1 LVLWSGLSTL
11 VVLAV
16 LGVALYLVVA
26 RNLETTGINQL
37 TFRSQQFAH
46 FQDPRSGPG
55 QGFSF
60 GGGASGTF
68 ALIANDQGQA
78 VGPGS
83 FFMPSEFPIEA
94 GIDAARTSGV
104 DIRTT
109 VVDGTPVRVRTEKAD
124 SNVGTV
130 YIQVIQDRTAE
141 QQTLDAIVRV
151 LFLGGAVVV
160 VVAVAF
166 GAVYARRALVPIR
179 ESLASQRAALR
190 RQREFAA
197 DASHE
202 LRTPLTVIRSS
213 VEHLRRSRGADGS
226 ATTTEALDDID
237 AEVGHLTAL
246 VEDLLLLAR
255 SDSGAITLNRLP
267 VDLGDVAADGAGA
280 LAKLADERGVRLGL
294 DPEPAMAKG
303 YHARRR
309 PLHGSAAGHRRPAGS
324 GCPGRVG
331 PGDGRVPLGPW
342 TEGRTGSAPPRTA
355 TRRLSGQPQER
366 WWKMRARASA
376 LRRTPSGATMQAD
389 PPPPADPIVPFSG
402 RTPSRS
408 SALRAGIVV
417 GGALIVAVGAA
428 VVMAAS
434 PGPSTSGAGAQ
445 PSAATSTP
453 GNGSSNGNG
462 FGHGGFGGFGPGKGG
477 RPGFAFRRITGA
489 AILGSNLSLTT
500 EGGWTRTNAG
510 TSGTPGQEGGPP
522 ASP

>member
-1 LVLWSGLSTL
+1 MPDGVATSGQDPTIAESFASDAKLIRTVRWRLVLWSGLSTL

-26 RNLETTGINQL
+26 KNLEATGINQL
-37 TFRSQQFAH
+37 TSRSQQFAH

-83 FFMPSEFPIEA
+83 FFMPSEFPIES

-124 SNVGTV
+124 SNIGTV

-166 GAVYARRALVPIR
+166 GAIYARRALVPIR
-179 ESLASQRAALR
+179 ESLASQRSALR

-213 VEHLRRSRGADGS
+213 VEHLRRNRAADAS
-226 ATTTEALDDID
+226 PATAEALDDID

-255 SDSGAITLNRLP
+255 SDSGAITLSRLP

-280 LAKLADERGVRLGL
+280 LAKLAEERGVRLGL
-294 DPEPAMAKG
+294 DPEPAMVQG
-303 YHARRR
+303 DHARLRQLIVILVDNAVR
-309 PLHGSAAGHRRPAGS
+309 HTPRGGSVRVRVRSDRQQAVLEVDDEGPGIRSEDMPRVFERFWRAPGAAAGGTGLGLAIAKSIVDLHDGRIVVANRDEGGARFTVRLPAIDVPSAPAQAGS
-324 GCPGRVG
+324 V
-331 PGDGRVPLGPW
+331 L
-342 TEGRTGSAPPRTA
+342 A
-355 TRRLSGQPQER
+355 TDE
-366 WWKMRARASA
+366 
-376 LRRTPSGATMQAD
+376 
-389 PPPPADPIVPFSG
+389 
-402 RTPSRS
+402 SR
-408 SALRAGIVV
+408 
-417 GGALIVAVGAA
+417 
-428 VVMAAS
+428 
-434 PGPSTSGAGAQ
+434 
-445 PSAATSTP
+445 
-453 GNGSSNGNG
+453 
-462 FGHGGFGGFGPGKGG
+462 
-477 RPGFAFRRITGA
+477 
-489 AILGSNLSLTT
+489 
-500 EGGWTRTNAG
+500 
-510 TSGTPGQEGGPP
+510 
-522 ASP
+522 

>member
-1 LVLWSGLSTL
+1 VPDGVATSGPDPTIAESLASDAGLIRTVRWRLVLWSGLSTL

-255 SDSGAITLNRLP
+255 SDSGAIMLNRLP

-294 DPEPAMAKG
+294 DPEPAMVKG
-303 YHARRR
+303 DHARLRQLIVILVDNAVR
-309 PLHGSAAGHRRPAGS
+309 HTPRGGSVRVQVRSDRQQAVLEVDDEGPGIQAEDMPRVFERFWRAPGAAAGGTGLGLAIAKSIVDLHDGRITVANRAEGGARFTVRLPAIDSPPAPAAQAGS
-324 GCPGRVG
+324 V
-331 PGDGRVPLGPW
+331 L
-342 TEGRTGSAPPRTA
+342 A
-355 TRRLSGQPQER
+355 TDE
-366 WWKMRARASA
+366 
-376 LRRTPSGATMQAD
+376 
-389 PPPPADPIVPFSG
+389 
-402 RTPSRS
+402 SR
-408 SALRAGIVV
+408 
-417 GGALIVAVGAA
+417 
-428 VVMAAS
+428 
-434 PGPSTSGAGAQ
+434 
-445 PSAATSTP
+445 
-453 GNGSSNGNG
+453 
-462 FGHGGFGGFGPGKGG
+462 
-477 RPGFAFRRITGA
+477 
-489 AILGSNLSLTT
+489 
-500 EGGWTRTNAG
+500 
-510 TSGTPGQEGGPP
+510 
-522 ASP
+522 

>member
-1 LVLWSGLSTL
+1 MPDGVATSGPDPTIAESLASDAGLIRTVRWRLVLWSGLSTL

-166 GAVYARRALVPIR
+166 GAVYALRALVPIR

-294 DPEPAMAKG
+294 DPEPAMVKG
-303 YHARRR
+303 DHARLRQLIVILVDNAVR
-309 PLHGSAAGHRRPAGS
+309 HTPRGGSVRVQVRSDRQQAVLEVDDEGPGIQAEDMPRVFERFWRAPGAAAGGTGLGLAIAKSIVDLH
-324 GCPGRVG
+324 
-331 PGDGRVPLGPW
+331 DGRITV
-342 TEGRTGSAPPRTA
+342 AN
-355 TRRLSGQPQER
+355 
-366 WWKMRARASA
+366 RAE
-376 LRRTPSGATMQAD
+376 
-389 PPPPADPIVPFSG
+389 
-402 RTPSRS
+402 
-408 SALRAGIVV
+408 
-417 GGALIVAVGAA
+417 GGARFTVRL
-428 VVMAAS
+428 
-434 PGPSTSGAGAQ
+434 P
-445 PSAATSTP
+445 
-453 GNGSSNGNG
+453 
-462 FGHGGFGGFGPGKGG
+462 
-477 RPGFAFRRITGA
+477 
-489 AILGSNLSLTT
+489 AID
-500 EGGWTRTNAG
+500 
-510 TSGTPGQEGGPP
+510 GPP
-522 ASP
+522 APAAQAGSVLATDESR